1 MSWFSHWYRR
11 SSSEDDE
18 DASGTQA
25 PEEQTNTVEQ
35 FLDGRR
41 YRQDIPYALPKDLG
55 EVNRLDFQH
64 YLLNQAIK
72 TNHVAPI
79 SPQNTT
85 NILDL
90 GCGTGR
96 WALEMSAEFPQAQIT
111 GLDIEPPLIPPEAL
125 NANCAFV
132 QGNVLLR
139 LPFPDNTFTYVHQ
152 RLLALAIPA
161 EQWPQ
166 ELAEIVRITAPGGW
180 IELIETLHR
189 IEPLGAA
196 GKQMNDWIEQF
207 CQRRRIDPSLG
218 EHFSILLDENPALVE
233 KNVYY
238 YDLPVGE
245 WAGREGALFAKSN
258 LAIYQSVKPLYV
270 EELHIE
276 ANTFD
281 HVLATMLQEW
291 DALHASLRCYFA
303 IAQKTSVPES
313 QPPQPTRRYSW

>member
-1 MSWFSHWYRR
+1 MSWFSRWYRR

-25 PEEQTNTVEQ
+25 PDEQTNTGER
-35 FLDGRR
+35 FLEGRR
-41 YRQDIPYALPKDLG
+41 YRQDIPYAFPKDLG

-72 TNHVAPI
+72 TNHVAHI

-96 WALEMSAEFPQAQIT
+96 WALEMSAEFPQAQII
-111 GLDIEPPLIPPEAL
+111 GLDIETPLISPEAL

-132 QGNVLLR
+132 QGNILLR
-139 LPFPDNTFTYVHQ
+139 LPFPDNSFMYIHQ
-152 RLLALAIPA
+152 RFLTPAIPA
-161 EQWPQ
+161 EIWPQ
-166 ELAEIVRITAPGGW
+166 ELAEIVRITAPNGW
-180 IELIETLHR
+180 IELIEMLPR
-189 IEPLGAA
+189 VEPMGVA

-207 CQRRRIDPSLG
+207 CQSRRINPAIAESLTT
-218 EHFSILLDENPALVE
+218 LLDENPSLVE

-245 WAGREGALFAKSN
+245 WGGREGSLLAKSH
-258 LAIYQSVKPLYV
+258 LAAYLGIKPIYID
-270 EELHIE
+270 ELHIE
-276 ANTFD
+276 ANEFD
-281 HVLATMLQEW
+281 RVLATMQQEW
-291 DALHASLRCYFA
+291 DAMHAHSRCYFA
-303 IAQKTSVPES
+303 IAQKTSLPES
-313 QPPQPTRRYSW
+313 QPPKQTKRYSW